1 MSTTQPKQP
10 TGNFAAFF
18 NRNKAQGDNLPMFI
32 DGKITKPGADD
43 ERAVTLWA
51 FEYQNA
57 DGVTHTGYNGTIGT
71 MNRNAPAIDQ
81 VQAFMKSQ
89 KSGTDLDAGGKLK
102 VAPNQIVLF
111 ANKTKADAPDKDR
124 PTNYGFVNFGDGT
137 PLVRVSAW
145 LDKDRYQRPILT
157 GSTQFPMAKDKDAAG
172 GAKKP
177 VPPPPPFK
185 PLSPKLDRS
194 GR

>member
-10 TGNFAAFF
+10 SGNFAAFF
-18 NRNKAQGDNLPMFI
+18 NRNKTHGDNLPMFV
-32 DGKITKPGADD
+32 DGKISKPGADD

-51 FEYQNA
+51 FEYNDA
-57 DGVTHTGYNGTIGT
+57 DGVTHTGFNGSIGT

-81 VQAFMKSQ
+81 VQAFMKTQ
-89 KSGTDLDAGGKLK
+89 KTGANLDAGGTLK
-102 VAPNQIVLF
+102 VSPNQVVLF
-111 ANKTKADAPDKDR
+111 TNKTKADAPDKDR
-124 PTNYGFVNFGDGT
+124 PTHYGFVNFGDGT
-137 PLVRVSAW
+137 PLVRISAW

-157 GSTQFPMAKDKDAAG
+157 GGTQFLQPKSAADAAS
-172 GAKKP
+172 KP

-185 PLSPKLDRS
+185 PVPPKADRS